1 MVYGSK
7 KDWWLVG
14 LVWGGVSLPLLVG
27 FYNVL
32 APGGDLRLGWELVR
46 AGTVAAAAVV
56 LLTYPLDYEVTA
68 THLVAR
74 SGVMRWRVPVASIEE
89 VRPSRSKASAPAWS
103 LDRLAV
109 EYLKDGRPRTLHVSP
124 ADKRGLLR
132 ELADTA
138 PGLELRGDSV
148 IRVS

>member
-1 MVYGSK
+1 MVYRSK

-14 LVWGGVSLPLLVG
+14 LVWGGVSLPLVVG

-32 APGGDLRLGWELVR
+32 APGGDPRLGWELVR

-56 LLTYPLDYEVTA
+56 FLTYPLDYEVTA

-74 SGVMRWRVPVASIEE
+74 SGVMRWRVPVGSIEE

-109 EYLKDGRPRTLHVSP
+109 EYRKGGRPRTLHVSP
-124 ADKRGLLR
+124 ADERGFMR
-132 ELADTA
+132 ELADGA
-138 PGLELRGDSV
+138 PGLELRGDRV
-148 IRVS
+148 VRVS

>member
-1 MVYGSK
+1 MVYRSK

-27 FYNVL
+27 LYNVL
-32 APGGDLRLGWELVR
+32 APGGDPRLGWELVR
-46 AGTVAAAAVV
+46 AGAAAAAAVV
-56 LLTYPLDYEVTA
+56 LLTYPLDYEITA

-74 SGVMRWRVPVASIEE
+74 SGVMRWRITLGSIES

-124 ADKRGLLR
+124 ADKSGLLR
-132 ELADTA
+132 ELADAA
-138 PGLELRGDSV
+138 PGLELRGDGV
-148 IRVS
+148 VRVS

>member
-1 MVYGSK
+1 MVYRSK

-32 APGGDLRLGWELVR
+32 APGGDLRWGWELVR
-46 AGTVAAAAVV
+46 AGTVAAAAV
-56 LLTYPLDYEVTA
+56 LILTCPLDYEITA

-109 EYLKDGRPRTLHVSP
+109 EYQKGGTARTLHVSP
-124 ADKRGLLR
+124 ADKRGFLR
-132 ELADTA
+132 ELADGA
-138 PGLELRGDSV
+138 PGLELRGD
-148 IRVS
+148 RVVRVW